1 MNANSYIHDVII
13 WNNQTIK
20 LNDKAVI
27 TLSGDTLTDY
37 AVAAFRTL
45 EAPYPKFF
53 KMDILSKVV
62 YTAVAMLVKEGN
74 VQEHW
79 LDDTAT
85 CITTTNG
92 CLDVDEKFEQSRS
105 ELASPALFVY
115 TLPNIMLGEICI
127 KHKFKGEQLCTIGG
141 LNEALALHDYIS
153 LLLAEN
159 HAKQAIIGYA
169 DAYNDQINVRLALIS
184 QQPSSSSFN
193 MNTHKKILSLS

>member
-1 MNANSYIHDVII
+1 MKQNSYIHDVIQ

-20 LNDKAVI
+20 INDKAEI
-27 TLSGDTLTDY
+27 TLSGDTITDY
-37 AVAAFRTL
+37 VLAAYKSL

-62 YTAVAMLVKEGN
+62 YTAVAMLVKQGN
-74 VQEHW
+74 VAENW
-79 LDDTAT
+79 LDLTAT
-85 CITTTNG
+85 CITTKNG
-92 CLDVDEKFEQSRS
+92 CIDVDKKFEQSRS

-141 LNEALALHDYIS
+141 ANEALALHEYIC
-153 LLLAEN
+153 LLIEED

-169 DAYNDQINVRLALIS
+169 DAYNDTINISLALVS
-184 QQPSSSSFN
+184 QHQSAITFDMASY
-193 MNTHKKILSLS
+193 KKILNL

>member
-1 MNANSYIHDVII
+1 MNVNSYIHDVIA
-13 WNNQTIK
+13 WNNQNIK
-20 LNDKAVI
+20 LNNKPVI
-27 TLSGDTLTDY
+27 TLSGESITDY

-74 VQEHW
+74 VNENW
-79 LDDTAT
+79 LDYTAT

-92 CLDVDEKFEQSRS
+92 CLEVDEKFEQSRN

-141 LNEALALHDYIS
+141 LNEALSLYEYIS
-153 LLLAEN
+153 LLLSEN

-169 DAYNDQINVRLALIS
+169 EAYNDTINVKLALIS
-184 QQPSSSSFN
+184 QENSTTPFD
-193 MNTHKKILSLS
+193 MKAYKKILSL

>member
-1 MNANSYIHDVII
+1 MTANSYIHDVIV
-13 WNNQTIK
+13 WNNQFIT

-27 TLSGDTLTDY
+27 TLSGETITDY

-45 EAPYPKFF
+45 DTPYPKFF

-62 YTAVAMLVKEGN
+62 YTAVAMLVKEGHIN
-74 VQEHW
+74 ADW
-79 LDDTAT
+79 LNDTAT
-85 CITTTNG
+85 CITTTHG

-105 ELASPALFVY
+105 ALASPALFVY

-127 KHKFKGEQLCTIGG
+127 KHQFKGEQLCTIGG
-141 LNEALALHDYIS
+141 VNEALALYDYIS

-169 DAYNDQINVRLALIS
+169 DAYNDKINVQLAFIS
-184 QQPSSSSFN
+184 QQESSLPFE
-193 MNTHKKILSLS
+193 MDTYKKILSL